1 MSEAETNSAAPADE
15 VAAALARAREAQP
28 AWSALTSG
36 ERAKKLLPLKKR
48 LLRRADEIA
57 TTLTREAKKPH
68 EEALLAEVLPNA
80 DLVDYW
86 TRSIE
91 ELLAPE
97 LLELDPIAYPGK
109 SGRVLREARGIV
121 ALITPWNYPVA
132 IPLRTLLP
140 ALVSGNAVLFKPSEH
155 AKASGALVAS
165 LFEGL
170 LPSGVLE
177 LCDGDGVVGA
187 ALVDADVDAVVFTGS
202 VATGRKV
209 ATACAARL
217 IPCSLE
223 LGGKDAAIVLDD
235 APLERTARGL
245 VWGAFTNAGQNCASI
260 ERVYVVSAI
269 AEALTER
276 VVALTRELVPGR
288 DIGSLTTAAQ
298 ARLVRRQLVAAVAG
312 GAEVACGGV
321 PEEGAT
327 EIAPTVL
334 KVTDEESELMQEET
348 FGPVLP
354 IVVVADEDEAIR
366 RANASKFGLTVS
378 VWTKRVSRSDELA
391 RKLRSGVLT
400 INNHGFTAA
409 LPAAPWSGIK
419 LSGFGVTNGPH
430 ALSALV
436 RPRLVLEDRNR
447 AKSELWWYPYTKSL
461 REVAES
467 MAVLRGGG
475 GIIARVRAFFTLL
488 GALPRRLM
496 GRP

>member
-1 MSEAETNSAAPADE
+1 MSDAEETSAAPADK

-28 AWSALTSG
+28 AWAALTPA
-36 ERAKKLLPLKKR
+36 ERAEKLRPLKKR
-48 LLRRADEIA
+48 ILRRADEIA

-68 EEALLAEVLPNA
+68 EEGLLAEVLPNA

-109 SGRVLREARGIV
+109 SGRVLREARGVV

-155 AKASGALVAS
+155 ASTAGALVAS
-165 LFEGL
+165 LFDGL

-177 LCDGDGVVGA
+177 LCDGDGSVGA
-187 ALVDADVDAVVFTGS
+187 ALADADVDAVVFTGS
-202 VATGRKV
+202 VTTGRKV
-209 ATACAARL
+209 ATACAAKL

-223 LGGKDAAIVLDD
+223 LGGNDAAIVLDD
-235 APLERTARGL
+235 APLERSARGI

-260 ERVYVVSAI
+260 ERVYVVKSI
-269 AEALTER
+269 AEAFTER
-276 VVALTRELVPGR
+276 VVALTKELVPGR
-288 DIGSLTTAAQ
+288 DIGSLTTKAQ
-298 ARLVRRQLVAAVAG
+298 ASLVQKQLAAAVAG
-312 GAEVACGGV
+312 GAEVVCGGV
-321 PEEGAT
+321 PEEGAL

-334 KVTDEESELMQEET
+334 KVTDESSDLMTEET

-354 IVVVADEDEAIR
+354 IVVVPDEDEAIR

-378 VWTKRVSRSDELA
+378 VWTKRVSRSEELSK
-391 RKLRSGVLT
+391 KLRSGVLT

-419 LSGFGVTNGPH
+419 QSGFGVTNGPH
-430 ALSALV
+430 ALSAFV
-436 RPRLVLEDRNR
+436 RPRLVLEDRNS

-475 GIIARVRAFFTLL
+475 GIFARVRAFFTLL
-488 GALPRRLM
+488 GALPRRLL